1 MRDDIFTRSS
11 DGTGGEPTP
20 GYHIVIVTLDA
31 HAAGPAA
38 RVSERLAKDFPGLTV
53 TVHAA
58 AQWAEN
64 PAALEA
70 ARRDVMQG
78 DIIVANLLFIEEHV
92 QAILPQLKARR
103 DDCDAMIGVIA
114 DGEVVRLTRMGDLDM
129 SKPAS
134 GLMGLLKKLRGG
146 AKGDNP
152 AKPQSGEKQ
161 MAMLRRLPKILR
173 FIPGKAQDLRAWFLT
188 MQYWLGGSDDNVEQ
202 MIRFL
207 ISRYAHE
214 ARWRGVKSAA
224 PIDYPDVGL
233 YHPDLPDRITTRLED
248 LPAPAAP
255 VGTVGILML
264 RSYILAG
271 DTAHYDAAIRA
282 LEDRGLRVIPGFA
295 GGLDGRPA
303 IEAYFRDAGGVRID
317 TMVSLTGF
325 SLIGGP
331 AYNDSDA
338 AVEVLSALDVPYVA
352 AHPLE
357 FQTLAQWAESGQ
369 GLGPVET
376 TMLIAL
382 PEIDGAT
389 NPTVFAGRH
398 GEVACKGCK
407 EGCHNPC
414 ATRAMAACPERIER
428 LAARIERLTRLRRQR
443 TAERKV
449 AVVLFGFPPNAGAVG
464 TAAYLNVFESL
475 FNTLHRMKAEG
486 YDLEPPATVE
496 ALRTA
501 VLEGNAEALGQEANV
516 AAHVPADDIVRGTP
530 WLKEIEAVWGPAPGR
545 IRSDGRGVFILG
557 AQFGKVFVGIQPTF
571 GYEGDPMR
579 LLFEKGFAPTHAF
592 SAFYLWLK
600 NNFAA
605 DVVLHFGMHGA
616 LEFMPGKQSGMGA
629 ADWPDRLIGDMPNVY
644 LYASNNPS
652 EATLAKRRV
661 GAVTVT
667 HLTPPLAASGLYK
680 GLLELKDSVK
690 RWRSLD
696 LDAGERA
703 DLAAL
708 IADQAAAVDM
718 DGSDPDTL
726 WLTLLETED
735 ALIPDGLHVVGRPM
749 DADQRAEYLRVMAD
763 QSPETRAHVDHMLAQ
778 ENELPAIMRALG
790 GRFIKPVPGGDLIR
804 SPQVM
809 PTGRNIHAFDPFRM
823 PTAFAMQEGRSQA
836 ALLIE
841 THATMP
847 RSVALVLWGSDNIKS
862 DGVPI
867 AQALALMGAQPR
879 FDSFG
884 RLSGADL
891 IPLEELGR
899 PRVDVVMTLSG
910 IFRDLLPLQ
919 TRMLAEAAYK
929 AATADEPRELNFIKA
944 HAEDYAAK
952 MGVDIEDA
960 ALRVFSNAEG
970 AYGSNVNVMVDSSA
984 WGEEDDL
991 ADAYEA
997 RKSFAYGRN
1006 GKAKANP
1013 KLLQSALKDVDIAY
1027 QNLESVELGVTT
1039 VDHYFDTLGGIARAV
1054 KRARGGTD
1062 AAIYIGDQTRGSAKV
1077 RTLQEQVALETRSR
1091 SLNPKWFEGML
1102 KHGSEGVRQIEAQVT
1117 NTLGWSATTGQ
1128 VEPWVYQRLS
1138 ETFVLDAEMRKRLAD
1153 LNPKASARMAGRLLE
1168 ASDRNYWQPDE
1179 ETLAALQAAADEIE
1193 DRLEGIAA
1201 E

>member
-1 MRDDIFTRSS
+1 MRDDTH
-11 DGTGGEPTP
+11 TGGRLP
-20 GYHIVIVTLDA
+20 GYRIVIVTLDA

-38 RVSERLAKDFPGLTV
+38 RVSDKLIADFPGLSV
-53 TVHAA
+53 RVHAA

-70 ARRDVMQG
+70 AREDVLG
-78 DIIVANLLFIEEHV
+78 ADIVVANLLFIEEHV
-92 QAILPQLKARR
+92 QAILPQLRARR
-103 DDCDAMIGVIA
+103 DACDAMIGVIA
-114 DGEVVRLTRMGDLDM
+114 DPEIVKLTKMGDLDM

-134 GLMGLLKKLRGG
+134 GMMALLKKLRGG
-146 AKGDNP
+146 SKGP
-152 AKPQSGEKQ
+152 SSQSGEKQ
-161 MAMLRRLPKILR
+161 MTMLRRLPKILR
-173 FIPGKAQDLRAWFLT
+173 FIPGKAQDVRAWFLT

-207 ISRYAHE
+207 ISRYSHE
-214 ARWRGVKSAA
+214 ARWRGVAAQA
-224 PIDYPDVGL
+224 PIDYPDCGV
-233 YHPDLPDRITTRLED
+233 YHPDLPAKISTRLAD
-248 LPAPAAP
+248 LPAPDAP
-255 VGTVGILML
+255 VATVGLLML

-282 LEDRGLRVIPGFA
+282 LQARNIRVIPAFA

-303 IEAYFRDAGGVRID
+303 ISGYFRSENGVRID
-317 TMVSLTGF
+317 ALVSLTGF

-338 AVEVLSALDVPYVA
+338 AVEVLAGLDIPYVA

-357 FQTLAQWAESGQ
+357 FQTLAQWAASPG

-398 GEVACKGCK
+398 GAEACAGCAHA
-407 EGCHNPC
+407 CHNAC
-414 ATRAMAACPERIER
+414 ETRAMQPCPERIER
-428 LAARIERLTRLRRQR
+428 LAARVERLARLRRAR
-443 TAERKV
+443 NADRRV

-475 FNTLHRMKAEG
+475 HNTLHAMAADG
-486 YDLEPPATVE
+486 YDITPPATV
-496 ALRTA
+496 ADLRDA
-501 VLEGNAEALGQEANV
+501 VLGGNAARYGQEANV

-530 WLKEIEAVWGPAPGR
+530 WLKEIEATWGPAPGR
-545 IRSDGRGVFILG
+545 IQSDGRGVFVLG
-557 AQFGKVFVGIQPTF
+557 AQFGKVFVGVQPTF

-579 LLFEKGFAPTHAF
+579 LLFERGFAPTHAF

-600 NNFAA
+600 NTFAA

-629 ADWPDRLIGDMPNVY
+629 RDWPDRLIGDMPNVY

-652 EATLAKRRV
+652 EATLAKRRS
-661 GAVTVT
+661 GAVTIT

-680 GLLELKDSVK
+680 GLQELKDSVT
-690 RWRSLD
+690 RWRAL
-696 LDAGERA
+696 LPDAPERA

-708 IADQAAAVDM
+708 IAAQADAVDM
-718 DGSDPDTL
+718 PGHDPDAL
-726 WLTLLETED
+726 WLRLLETED
-735 ALIPDGLHVVGRPM
+735 ALIPDGLHVLGRAM
-749 DADQRAEYLRVMAD
+749 DAGQRAEHLRVMAD
-763 QSPETRAHVDHMLAQ
+763 QSPEVQARVDQALQQNA
-778 ENELPAIMRALG
+778 EIPALLRALG
-790 GRFIKPVPGGDLIR
+790 GRYIRPVPGGDLIR
-804 SPQVM
+804 SPEVL

-823 PTAFAMQEGRSQA
+823 PTAFAMQDGAKQA
-836 ALLIE
+836 ALLLE
-841 THATMP
+841 THRSMP

-862 DGVPI
+862 DGGPI
-867 AQALALMGAQPR
+867 AQALALMGARPR

-891 IPLEELGR
+891 VPLAELGR
-899 PRVDVVMTLSG
+899 PRIDVVMTLSG

-919 TRMLAEAAYK
+919 TKMLAEAAYK
-929 AATADEPRELNFIKA
+929 AATADEPSELNFVRA
-944 HAEDYAAK
+944 HALDYAAR
-952 MGVDIEDA
+952 MGVDMEEA

-970 AYGSNVNVMVDSSA
+970 AYGSNVNQLVDSSS
-984 WGEEDDL
+984 WGEEDEL

-1006 GKAKANP
+1006 GKSKANP
-1013 KLLQSALKDVDIAY
+1013 KLLQQALRDVDVAY

-1039 VDHYFDTLGGIARAV
+1039 VAHYFYTRGGSARAV
-1054 KRARGGTD
+1054 TRARGTD
-1062 AAIYIGDQTRGSAKV
+1062 AAIYIGDQTRGAGKV
-1077 RTLQEQVALETRSR
+1077 RTLQDQVALETRSR

-1138 ETFVLDAEMRKRLAD
+1138 ETFVLDPDMRARLAE

-1168 ASDRNYWQPDE
+1168 ASDRQYWAPDA

-1201 E
+1201 Q